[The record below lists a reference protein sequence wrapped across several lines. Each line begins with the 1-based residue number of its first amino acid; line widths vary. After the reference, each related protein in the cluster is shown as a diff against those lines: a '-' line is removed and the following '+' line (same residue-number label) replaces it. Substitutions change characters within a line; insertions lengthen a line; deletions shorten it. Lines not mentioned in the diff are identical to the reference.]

1 MITNELQNRFAAYIR
16 QARDY
21 AQSPSVMAGLTLD
34 ESSTRLR
41 QVALTDLK
49 DTALARCLEQ
59 LRLILTKQNGDQI
72 NTLLDEMESLLQAH
86 HVS

>member
-1 MITNELQNRFAAYIR
+1 MVNKEVRSRFSEYVK

-21 AQSPSVMAGLTLD
+21 ANSPSIMAGLALD

-49 DTALARCLEQ
+49 DVALARCLEQ
-59 LRLILTKQNGDQI
+59 LRLVLTKQDSDQI
-72 NTLLDEMESLLQAH
+72 NNLLDEVESLLQAH
-86 HVS
+86 GGS